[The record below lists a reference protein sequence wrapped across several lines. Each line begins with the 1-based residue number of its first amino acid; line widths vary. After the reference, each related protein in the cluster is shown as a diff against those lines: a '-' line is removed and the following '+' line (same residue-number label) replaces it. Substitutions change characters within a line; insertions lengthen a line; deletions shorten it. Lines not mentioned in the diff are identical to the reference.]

1 MEWLILLALAVFGA
15 LLIKLA
21 APNRDQRSEIRAGLS
36 TYSNKPR
43 LEPSVKLPTPATPS
57 INYQTKKFILSQ
69 AEQAFYKALQQGL
82 SDQFRIM
89 IKVRVADVLQ
99 PEKSSSKSEWYS
111 AFNRIKL
118 KHFDFLL
125 CSLNTY
131 RIIAAIE
138 LDDRSYMQTD
148 RIKSD
153 KFLNTACESANFP
166 LIRISCRN
174 IYNSQE
180 IKTVVLSGLRDY
192 RLNKAA

>member
-1 MEWLILLALAVFGA
+1 MEWLLLLALAVFGA
-15 LLIKLA
+15 MLIKLA
-21 APNRDQRSEIRAGLS
+21 ALKRAQRSEIRAGLS
-36 TYSNKPR
+36 THSNKPR
-43 LEPSVKLPTPATPS
+43 LEPSAKLPTPATPS
-57 INYQTKKFILSQ
+57 IIYQTKKFILSQ

-82 SDQFRIM
+82 SDQFKLL

-99 PEKSSSKSEWYS
+99 PEKGTGKSEWYS
-111 AFNRIKL
+111 AFNRIKS

-131 RIIAAIE
+131 KIIAAIE
-138 LDDRSYMQTD
+138 LDDRSHIQPD
-148 RIKSD
+148 RSKRD
-153 KFLNTACESANFP
+153 KFLNAACESANFP